1 MINDIEDLI
10 ALIFFTIML
19 FAIAAVCSFAYNST
33 MCHAR
38 WSDSNINAEY
48 HVFGGCKVEN
58 SKGQLI
64 PEKSYRNVD

>member
-1 MINDIEDLI
+1 MSDTEDIIGIIILTL
-10 ALIFFTIML
+10 ACA
-19 FAIAAVCSFAYNST
+19 AIYCIGGYAWQTVQCK
-33 MCHAR
+33 AR

-64 PEKSYRNVD
+64 PEKSYRNID

>member
-1 MINDIEDLI
+1 MNTLEELI
-10 ALIFFTIML
+10 GVIVFFVIL
-19 FAIAAVCSFAYNST
+19 LGIGGVCSYAYNAAL
-33 MCHAR
+33 CHAR